1 MQNKTRKN
9 NNKCK
14 IFLMTVSTKQHPNL
28 DIWRKSAEA
37 NGFHPKILGLKE
49 NKKYHDPLFGK
60 GHFGM
65 KLRYLFDY
73 CKKLKPNDIL
83 LFTDAW
89 DVIIIGDCKK
99 VYKDYKSF
107 KKDIVFGGETIAGVL
122 YDLSNIFNMHK
133 YDLSKAFPYLNAGI
147 MIGKAGA
154 IRELLEKYTEK
165 EIADSVDDQILWRK
179 IYLENKDKIAIDSQA
194 KMILNTCLTSKKNY
208 VYEDNIF
215 TYKGTNTHP
224 SIIHA
229 QGNEAFG
236 FKDYLKLFKEYQ

>member
-1 MQNKTRKN
+1 MNKTRK
-9 NNKCK
+9 NKCK
-14 IFLMTVSTKQHPNL
+14 IFLMTVSTKEHPNL
-28 DIWRKSAEA
+28 KRWRKSAITH
-37 NGFHPKILGLKE
+37 GFKPKIFGLKE

-65 KLRYLFDY
+65 KLRYLLDY
-73 CKKLKPNDIL
+73 CKKLKPNNIV

-89 DVIIIGDCKK
+89 DVVIIGDCKK

-107 KKDIVFGGETIAGVL
+107 KKDIVFGGETAIANFTDIL
-122 YDLSNIFNMHK
+122 NMFK

-147 MIGKAGA
+147 MIGKAGT

-165 EIADSVDDQILWRK
+165 TIDDSVDDQILWRK

-208 VYEDNIF
+208 VYENNIF
-215 TYKGTNTHP
+215 TYKGTNTQP

-229 QGNEAFG
+229 QGPESLG
-236 FKDYLKLFKEYQ
+236 FKSYLDLF